1 MLQYIGRRLIQ
12 TIPMLIGISLI
23 LFIVFSLM
31 PSDFVDLQYANVKI
45 SAERLAEIKEKHG
58 LNDPLHIRYFRWISN
73 MLQGDFGESSQF
85 KKPVTTVISEYI
97 WNSFLLAV
105 VAQIL
110 AILIAVPIG
119 IYSAVKQYSFF
130 DMLFTVF
137 ALIGISIP
145 AFFFGLVL
153 QKIFSVDLGWLPLVG
168 MRTAGSKLTGF
179 ADMMDVM
186 KHMVLPITVLTLISI
201 GGLMRYT
208 RTAMLEV
215 IRQDYIRTARA
226 KGLSENVVIYKHAFR
241 NAMIPLITLLGFML
255 PGLFAGAILTES
267 IFGWP
272 GIGRVA
278 LQSINQRDYFFLMA
292 FNVLMSVLTL
302 AGNLLADLLYAAADP
317 RIRLQ

>member
-31 PSDFVDLQYANVKI
+31 PSDFIDLQYANVKI

-58 LNDPLHIRYFRWISN
+58 LNDPTHIRYFRWVSN
-73 MLQGDFGESSQF
+73 MLKGDFGESSQF
-85 KKPVTTVISEYI
+85 KKPVTTVIGDYI

-119 IYSAVKQYSFF
+119 IYSAVKQYSIF

-153 QKIFSVDLGWLPLVG
+153 QKIFAVDLAMLPLVG

-179 ADMMDVM
+179 ADMLDVM
-186 KHMVLPITVLTLISI
+186 KHMVLPVIVLTLISI